1 MKKTLTTYQIA
12 DELRDDFSYPAALA
26 LAEWLEEYEE
36 STGQEMELDAVA
48 IRCDWNE
55 YDTLAAWAGDY
66 FTAGIVDACEVFGLD
81 PEDLDPEDPYEDE
94 TLLDAIRDYIRD
106 RGDLIEFSGGVL
118 VSAF

>member
-12 DELRDDFSYPAALA
+12 HELHPDFSFPAALA
-26 LAEWLEEYEE
+26 LAKWLEEYEAN
-36 STGQEMELDAVA
+36 TGEEMEMDAVA
-48 IRCDWNE
+48 IRCDWSE
-55 YDTLAAWAGDY
+55 YASLAAWADDY

-81 PEDLDPEDPYEDE
+81 PDDLDPEDPSEDE